1 MPTMTYQA
9 ALDGAVATELRADP
23 RVIYLCTSVPSAL
36 VEEFGTR
43 RVRRTPISENAVTG
57 MALGAAGSGLRPVVN
72 WRATTFTFVAFDQ
85 IVNHVAKL
93 RYMVGGQADFPILFR
108 TYYMGGMRTA
118 AQHTQSAYAMFA
130 HVPGL
135 RLVAP
140 SNPADAMGLLR
151 AGIRDDN
158 PVVSFEAMRLNGVE
172 GDVPDDHVVP
182 LGVAA
187 TPRPGT
193 DVTVVAIGSMVGTA
207 LAAADRLANH
217 GVSAEVIDPRT
228 LVPLDLATIRD
239 SVQRT
244 GRLVVA
250 DESPPR
256 CSMAAEIIT
265 TVVEDPDTFHA
276 LIAPA
281 RRVTI
286 PAVPIPFSPPLEDRV
301 LPDADDVV
309 AAALATIGE
318 R

>member
-1 MPTMTYQA
+1 MTYQA
-9 ALDGAVATELRADP
+9 ALDEAVAIEMRLDH
-23 RVIYLCTSVPSAL
+23 RVFFMCTAGSEHLA
-36 VEEFGTR
+36 EEFGPA
-43 RVRRTPISENAVTG
+43 RVRRTPISENALTG
-57 MALGAAGSGLRPVVN
+57 MALGAAGSGFRPVVN

-135 RLVAP
+135 KLVAP

-151 AGIRDDN
+151 AGIQDDN
-158 PVVSFEAMRLNGVE
+158 PVVSFEAMRLNPRAGE
-172 GDVPDDHVVP
+172 VPDDHVVP

-187 TPRPGT
+187 IARPGD

-207 LAAADRLANH
+207 LEAAAALADQ
-217 GVSAEVIDPRT
+217 GVSVEVIDPRT
-228 LVPLDLATIRD
+228 LVPLDVEAIRQ

-256 CSMAAEIIT
+256 CSMASEIIT
-265 TVVEDPDTFHA
+265 AVVEDPETFA
-276 LIAPA
+276 RLTAPA
-281 RRVTI
+281 QRVTI
-286 PAVPIPFSPPLEDRV
+286 PAVPIPFSPVLEDHV
-301 LPDADDVV
+301 LPTADSIL
-309 AAALATIGE
+309 AAVLRTTGPT
-318 R
+318 

>member
-1 MPTMTYQA
+1 MPVMTYKA
-9 ALDGAVATELRADP
+9 ALDEAVAVEMRRDR
-23 RVIYLCTSVPSAL
+23 RVFYLSTAIPAGL
-36 VEEFGTR
+36 AEEFGSS

-57 MALGAAGSGLRPVVN
+57 MALGASGSGLRPVVN

-85 IVNHVAKL
+85 IVNHVAKF

-108 TYYMGGMRTA
+108 AYYMGGMRTA

-135 RLVAP
+135 KLVAP

-151 AGIRDDN
+151 TAIRDDN
-158 PVVSFEAMRLNGVE
+158 PVVSFEAMRLDGVE
-172 GDVPDDHVVP
+172 GEVPDDHLVP
-182 LGVAA
+182 LGVAD
-187 TPRPGT
+187 TPRSGT
-193 DVTVVAIGSMVGTA
+193 DVTVVALGSMVGTA
-207 LAAADRLANH
+207 LDAAAALAEE
-217 GVSAEVIDPRT
+217 GVSVEVIDPRT
-228 LVPLDLATIRD
+228 LVPLDVATIRA
-239 SVQRT
+239 SVGRT

-265 TVVEDPDTFHA
+265 TVVEDRDAFGA
-276 LIAPA
+276 LRAPA
-281 RRVTI
+281 QRVTV

-301 LPDADDVV
+301 LPGVDAVV
-309 AAALATIGE
+309 AGVRAALGE